1 MAYWVSQHH
10 KMSKKVQDT
19 LNSITPTE
27 IPSFQRLNRCC
38 EDNHIKIKNGDRL
51 EDSRRRFC
59 NINTVSKFFSVHG
72 PRICRIDK
80 RLLWNIDET
89 SSACTNKFK
98 ILANEGCRF
107 TPTVSDK
114 DFNHITAILPF
125 NANGDRLEPFV
136 ILRNILKCLQE
147 LNEFDS
153 FLCTQKAGWMNKQIF
168 FYFLC
173 MDYISTQ

>member
-1 MAYWVSQHH
+1 
-10 KMSKKVQDT
+10 MSKKVQDT

-27 IPSFQRLNRCC
+27 IPSFQWLNGFC

-51 EDSRRRFC
+51 EDSRRRFS

-98 ILANEGCRF
+98 ILVNEGCRF

-136 ILRNILKCLQE
+136 ILRNILKCPQE